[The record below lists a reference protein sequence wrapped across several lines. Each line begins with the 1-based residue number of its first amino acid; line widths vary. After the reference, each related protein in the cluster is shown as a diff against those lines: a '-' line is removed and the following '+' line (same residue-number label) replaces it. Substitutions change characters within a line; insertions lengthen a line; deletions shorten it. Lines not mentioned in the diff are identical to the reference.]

1 MKTIIG
7 FLVVSFFLFSPGP
20 ALANVD
26 EVATN
31 EGGSV
36 EFIECGPMV
45 EATAPLQV
53 AQVPQAVCVAEPG
66 GACANE
72 GAICTPRKVKAQPR
86 CKTQTLATGK
96 LLCRCTASIAK
107 KK

>member
-53 AQVPQAVCVAEPG
+53 TQANVCPANPDGSCV
-66 GACANE
+66 NE
-72 GAICTPRKVKAQPR
+72 GASCGPLRKIKVRPACITDTLTSGKMICHCTPR
-86 CKTQTLATGK
+86 G
-96 LLCRCTASIAK
+96 IK
-107 KK
+107 KR